1 MARGSRTA
9 AKTAAA
15 QQKVVLDDVA
25 TATPQVDADTAAS
38 AAVRQLAGLPDAVG
52 QILGLVLASPAHRHL
67 FLSDLEWLVI
77 PPVML
82 QQFRL
87 FRKDGRVV
95 GYASWAFLSAE
106 AETRM
111 LKGARRIAPADWR
124 SGEALWLIE
133 LVAPFGGGEA
143 MLVELRE
150 KVFAG
155 KKLKTLQAAPGGK
168 GVAMVEW

>member
-1 MARGSRTA
+1 MAKDGSSALPQA
-9 AKTAAA
+9 A
-15 QQKVVLDDVA
+15 VE
-25 TATPQVDADTAAS
+25 AS
-38 AAVRQLAGLPDAVG
+38 AVKVGGEAARPLAGPPDAVG
-52 QILGLVLASPAHRHL
+52 QVLGLMLASPAHRNL

-77 PPVML
+77 PPIML

-106 AETRM
+106 AEARM
-111 LKGARRIAPADWR
+111 LEGVRRVAPADWR

-143 MLVELRE
+143 MLAELRD
-150 KVFAG
+150 KVFSGRKIKA
-155 KKLKTLQAAPGGK
+155 LQPAPDGK
-168 GVAMVEW
+168 GVAVVEW